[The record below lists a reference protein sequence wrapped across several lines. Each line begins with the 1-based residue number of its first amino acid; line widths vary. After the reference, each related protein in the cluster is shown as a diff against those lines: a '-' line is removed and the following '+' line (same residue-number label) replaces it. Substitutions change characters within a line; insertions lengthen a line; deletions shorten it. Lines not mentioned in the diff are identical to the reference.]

1 MLIHIVASDMSR
13 FAYLLSVMD
22 LTELAQKYEALADKL
37 RNDPSVEVVNEARV
51 WVSRSFGRGSGSLS
65 DRYLYTGRSINEALN
80 AEYEALLQKLTDF
93 ANDA

>member
-1 MLIHIVASDMSR
+1 MLTPIVANDMSR

-51 WVSRSFGRGSGSLS
+51 WVSSSFGRGNGSLS